1 MGIPRETERRRDPR
15 SAAVGIPR
23 ETVAVPTVTDAGI
36 AVVTELLNRYGLQCV
51 ALATEE
57 TIPGSYWGGSEAG
70 LIGSKLYWRADT
82 PLHSV
87 LHEACHFVCMTE
99 DRRAQLDRD
108 AGGDYDEEN
117 GVCYLQIL
125 LADELPGVGRE
136 RMCQDM
142 DAWGYTFRLGSA
154 RAWFEQDAADTRSW
168 LDERGL
174 IDSNARPTWQKRA
187 LI

>member
-1 MGIPRETERRRDPR
+1 VI
-15 SAAVGIPR
+15 
-23 ETVAVPTVTDAGI
+23 TVPDVGI

-51 ALATEE
+51 ALAPGEI
-57 TIPGSYWGGSEAG
+57 IPGSYWGESEAG
-70 LIGSKLYWRADT
+70 LIGSQLYWRADT

-87 LHEACHFVCMTE
+87 LHEACHFICMTA
-99 DRRAQLDRD
+99 DRRARLDRD

-136 RMCQDM
+136 RMCRDM

-154 RAWFEQDAADTRSW
+154 RAWFEQDVADTRSW
-168 LDERGL
+168 LAERGL
-174 IDSNARPTWQKRA
+174 IDSDARPTFQKRA
-187 LI
+187 LT